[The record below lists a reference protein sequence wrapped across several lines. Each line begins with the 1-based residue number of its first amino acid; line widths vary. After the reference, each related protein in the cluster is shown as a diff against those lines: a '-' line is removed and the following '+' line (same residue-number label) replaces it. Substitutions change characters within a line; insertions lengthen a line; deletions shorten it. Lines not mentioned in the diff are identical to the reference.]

1 MMTMRKIII
10 ALVMILGLTLSAS
23 AKKVTLNAYQKGS
36 EYRETRFWI
45 DREAKKFY
53 FDADSDEE
61 KIIKDYKKS
70 GNKETFSIYPVENP
84 SEYEGKVELVVDPN
98 LTMKDDLS
106 GQYIIVVIQSVYK
119 YEYNIKLDSQ
129 DANCAKEA
137 LRGGGNSPRE
147 AVKGKIVDGAK
158 NLFDKSKDLFKKK
171 EKEDGEKEDK
181 KGKK

>member
-1 MMTMRKIII
+1 
-10 ALVMILGLTLSAS
+10 
-23 AKKVTLNAYQKGS
+23 
-36 EYRETRFWI
+36 
-45 DREAKKFY
+45 
-53 FDADSDEE
+53 
-61 KIIKDYKKS
+61 
-70 GNKETFSIYPVENP
+70 
-84 SEYEGKVELVVDPN
+84 
-98 LTMKDDLS
+98 MKDDLS
-106 GQYIIVVIQSVYK
+106 GQYIIVVIQSAYK

>member
-1 MMTMRKIII
+1 MIMRKII
-10 ALVMILGLTLSAS
+10 ALVMVLGLTLSAS
-23 AKKVTLNAYQKGS
+23 AKKVTLNAYEKGTD
-36 EYRETRFWI
+36 YRETRFWI
-45 DREAKKFY
+45 DREANRFY

-70 GNKETFSIYPVENP
+70 GNKETFNFSPVEHPNQ
-84 SEYEGKVELVVDPN
+84 YEGKVELVVDPN

-106 GQYIIVVIQSVYK
+106 GQYIIVVQSGYK

>member
-1 MMTMRKIII
+1 MIMRKII
-10 ALVMILGLTLSAS
+10 ALVMVLGLTMSAS
-23 AKKVTLNAYQKGS
+23 AKKVTLNAYEKGTD
-36 EYRETRFWI
+36 YRETRFWI
-45 DREAKKFY
+45 DREANRFY

-70 GNKETFSIYPVENP
+70 GNKETFNFSPVEHPNQ
-84 SEYEGKVELVVDPN
+84 YEGKVELVVDPN

-106 GQYIIVVIQSVYK
+106 GQYIIVVQSGYK

-137 LRGGGNSPRE
+137 LRGGGAPSDR
-147 AVKGKIVDGAK
+147 VKEKVAETAK

-171 EKEDGEKEDK
+171 EKENGEKEDK